1 MKNPGRLSESWENDQ
16 LNQFNILKSGYQG
29 WSRLLHTLYQNMWHN
44 FFSIWLTQRFK
55 SQLFKIKKAPV

>member
-29 WSRLLHTLYQNMWHN
+29 WSRLFTHTVPKHVTQ
-44 FFSIWLTQRFK
+44 FFFYLID
-55 SQLFKIKKAPV
+55 PEV

>member
-29 WSRLLHTLYQNMWHN
+29 WSRLFTHTVPKHVTQF

-55 SQLFKIKKAPV
+55 SQKSLK